1 MLQTLSQMGVIFI
14 LVILFNV
21 QYIFKHYLIN
31 VEMLVL

>member
-21 QYIFKHYLIN
+21 QYILKHYLIN